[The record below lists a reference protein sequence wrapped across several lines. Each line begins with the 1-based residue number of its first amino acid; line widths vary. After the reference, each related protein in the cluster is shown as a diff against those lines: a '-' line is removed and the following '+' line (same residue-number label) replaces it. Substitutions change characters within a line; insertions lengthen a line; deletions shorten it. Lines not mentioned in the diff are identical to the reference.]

1 MSIRTA
7 FRLVVTI
14 VALSGPNSGKTQAA
28 PADDGADTQSP
39 QVRWV
44 VTDDFE
50 KDAPHNPLVV
60 NDKVIVG
67 TDLGM
72 IRAYRC
78 RDGKPAWVYEHGGQV
93 FHRPCSNG
101 QRVYFGSKNGVACVN
116 ADDESKVW
124 SLSEFSGDGP
134 TFVLP
139 EKKMVYLG
147 SSDGN
152 LYALDSGT
160 GELVWARDFITD
172 APQDPPG
179 FLGTNARF
187 SNTKARPSAL
197 ASDGET
203 LYLSVFDQSRIVA
216 FDATNGDE
224 LWSFQA
230 DGWIFGAAVA
240 TKKHVYFGSQ
250 DKRFYCLDKRTGR
263 KVWSYETKA
272 RIESGGTVDADSVY
286 FGSCDGGL
294 YSLDRSSGELRWRF
308 AADPRGKRNTPIYSV
323 PILAQERA
331 IFAAG
336 EGQAYAVDTRTGQLK
351 WKIRPS
357 EGSELF
363 CSPASDGRLYFLV
376 TRPTDAEHGT
386 HSLLAIDW
394 D

>member
-1 MSIRTA
+1 MSIRTTH
-7 FRLVVTI
+7 RTVIVI
-14 VALSGPNSGKTQAA
+14 VALCGASNTR
-28 PADDGADTQSP
+28 PASAEDGAESQPP
-39 QVRWV
+39 QVRWLV
-44 VTDDFE
+44 SEDFKE
-50 KDAPHNPLVV
+50 DVAHNPLVV
-60 NDKVIVG
+60 KNKVIVG

-78 RDGKPAWVYEHGGQV
+78 RDGKPAWVYKHGGQV
-93 FHRPCSNG
+93 FHRPCSDG
-101 QRVYFGSKNGVACVN
+101 QRVYFSSKNGVACVN
-116 ADDESKVW
+116 ANDGSKVW

-139 EKKMVYLG
+139 EKKMVYQG
-147 SSDGN
+147 SGDGN
-152 LYALDSGT
+152 LYALDSAT
-160 GELVWARDFITD
+160 GELLWAVDFITD

-179 FLGTNARF
+179 FLGSNARF

-203 LYLSVFDQSRIVA
+203 LFLSVFDQSRIVA
-216 FDATNGDE
+216 FNATTGDE

-230 DGWIFGAAVA
+230 DGWIFGAAVV
-240 TKKHVYFGSQ
+240 TTNHLYFGSQ
-250 DKRFYCLDKRTGR
+250 DKRFYCLDKETGR
-263 KVWSYETKA
+263 KVWSYATKA
-272 RIESGGTVDADSVY
+272 RIESGGVVDASSVY

-294 YSLDRSSGELRWRF
+294 YCLDRSSGELRWRF
-308 AADPRGKRNTPIYSV
+308 AADPRGERNTPIYSV
-323 PILAQERA
+323 PILAQESA

-351 WKIRPS
+351 WKTRPS

-376 TRPTDAEHGT
+376 TRPTDEEHGK
-386 HSLLAIDW
+386 HSLLAIGW